1 MSESKAAVRSPFRSL
16 LTGVVMTVLVLAAG
30 AAALG
35 GARPADPDWLAA
47 RLAAVRAEIW
57 WQERAISVEL
67 GDTAAAAR
75 GTAQVVERVLAELEL
90 IARESAALES
100 VERARLGRERRALEG
115 EARALAT
122 LGTGLGESGGARPRF
137 AWHAAARDSG
147 CRGAASAAG
156 LAVEGTLR
164 PETWVRWAVP
174 AYGPARL
181 RIETDRLAELRLE
194 LFAACPGPEEAPVAA
209 ASGTGRV
216 DLLLDAGK
224 APEREVVARLLAAP
238 EAKGLFR
245 AELSTGTGGISG
257 RVLRAADAAPVA
269 GTSVEAWSPE
279 GRLAAAVVTEGDGT
293 FLLAGLAPGDYRLVA
308 LPQRGELVAAILGGG
323 ACPGGPP
330 RGCRTAEGRPV
341 TVTAGA
347 TAEGVEFLLDTGGTI
362 AGRVRAQATGEP
374 VQPAW
379 VGLYDATGG
388 WVDSEYTDSLGRY
401 SFSGLT
407 GSFRVLAEAGGFLAE
422 LFEETPCPYCDVSA
436 GTPVDVA
443 EGVHRVDVDF
453 TLDAGGSIEGAVVS
467 SLGGPPAQGG
477 SVYYRS
483 AESGGSWR
491 WVSVDASG
499 HFSATGLYPGRY
511 LLRAFAGG
519 HAPRMHG
526 GSSCSY
532 GSCGGWFCDEGTG
545 AQIEVP
551 LEGVVAVPDTV
562 LEVLGGLEGVVTEVD
577 EVTPIAGVGILV
589 REMGSI
595 CGSGIGTS
603 LADGSFSVEGLPP
616 TEHQVS
622 TSNFLWYRNE
632 VFDDLPCTPAGCPP
646 PPAGTPV
653 AVPLVALAGGVDFA
667 LEQGGTVSGAVL
679 DTSGTAVLL
688 GSLGGGA
695 IQLFGAG
702 GALIATT
709 HTAPGTGEYAFRGLP
724 AGTFFVVA
732 STAGAQGWESQLFQ
746 GFPCPPTSC
755 VPTSGTPIVLADGEQ
770 RTDVHFVLDRWA
782 RFLGVV
788 REAGTMA
795 PIPNAEIRSLAPDG
809 TGNRA
814 TSTNAAGE
822 FDLWARPSP
831 AVHLLAQRSGFE
843 RELYPEIP
851 CPGTIGTDCLPSAGT
866 SFPAAVNTVQTGF
879 DFTLRPA
886 PIIIGHV
893 LDETGRPA
901 PGVTIDVFDSTGY
914 RSRSVISDATGRYEA
929 SIWGGESFRLGTDN
943 GFGALDMLYQN
954 VPCPE
959 GPAWLGLCDLALA
972 TPVPVREWEVV
983 EGIDFTLARWPIF
996 RHGFENGSFV
1006 GWDGSAGE

>member
-347 TAEGVEFLLDTGGTI
+347 TAEGVEFRLDTGGTI

-467 SLGGPPAQGG
+467 SLGGPPANGVSAYCRLAIPG
-477 SVYYRS
+477 S
-483 AESGGSWR
+483 SWQ

-499 HFSATGLYPGRY
+499 HFSTSGLYPGRY
-511 LLRAFAGG
+511 LLQVFASG

-526 GSSCSY
+526 GPSCTY

-551 LEGVVAVPDTV
+551 LEGVVVVPETI
-562 LEVLGGLEGVVTEVD
+562 LEAFGGLEGVITEVD
-577 EVTPIAGVGILV
+577 EATPIGGVEVFVQEMSSMCGGGIATT
-589 REMGSI
+589 GP
-595 CGSGIGTS
+595 
-603 LADGSFSVEGLPP
+603 DGLYRVESLPP
-616 TEHQVS
+616 AAHQAS
-622 TSNFLWYRNE
+622 TANALGYRNE
-632 VFDDLPCTPAGCPP
+632 VFDDLPCAPAGCPD
-646 PPAGTPV
+646 PPAGAPIE
-653 AVPLVALAGGVDFA
+653 VPLLAGTSGIDFA
-667 LEQGGTVSGAVL
+667 LEAGGTISGVVL
-679 DTSGTAVLL
+679 DTAGAVVPL
-688 GSLGGGA
+688 GPPFGS
-695 IQLFGAG
+695 IQLFGTG
-702 GALIATT
+702 GNLVAMMRTI
-709 HTAPGTGEYAFRGLP
+709 PGTGAYAFRGLP
-724 AGTFFVVA
+724 AGTFFVLARTV
-732 STAGAQGWESQLFQ
+732 GMQGWESQLFQ
-746 GFPCPPTSC
+746 GHPCPSTGCDPTA
-755 VPTSGTPIVLADGEQ
+755 GTPIVLADGEE
-770 RTDVHFVLDRWA
+770 RTDVDFVLDRWA
-782 RFLGVV
+782 RLKGQVRDAATGVPLSDVNIDSRDLG
-788 REAGTMA
+788 GTQVGWAM
-795 PIPNAEIRSLAPDG
+795 
-809 TGNRA
+809 
-814 TSTNAAGE
+814 TNASGE
-822 FDLWARPSP
+822 FDLGARPS
-831 AVHLLAQRSGFE
+831 ATVYLTAQKSGRE
-843 RELYPEIP
+843 HELYPEIP
-851 CPGTIGTDCLPSAGT
+851 CPGAIGTDCLLSAGT
-866 SFPAAVNTVQTGF
+866 SFPAALNTVQTGI

-886 PIIIGHV
+886 PAIAGHV